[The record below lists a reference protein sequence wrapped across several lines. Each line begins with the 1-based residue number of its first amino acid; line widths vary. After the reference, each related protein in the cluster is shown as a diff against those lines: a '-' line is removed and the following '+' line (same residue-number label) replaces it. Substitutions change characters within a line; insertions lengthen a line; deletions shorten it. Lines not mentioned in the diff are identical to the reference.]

1 MFSDYLDSGPIPQ
14 AADKNGMIP
23 TYDVWGKV
31 LAASDTTEK
40 GNIRVRVNTMKDGM
54 DIFDNVPV
62 LAVYGGGSYGSYAVP
77 EEGDIV
83 RLTFVCGDFRHPIA
97 TGCRFPVE
105 SQFVKDMY
113 QEKNLN
119 KGWKTKSGS
128 SVVFSGEKGKEKIK
142 VADSGKMDWELDEE
156 KEQISFGDTEKK
168 NRISI
173 EKKNGRAQITT
184 EKEIRLEC
192 GKSSLEL
199 KKDGTITISCEN
211 LTIEAKNIH
220 IKGKT
225 KMQLEGQEL
234 KLKASTGLTISSSAG
249 MKLDSKGQMKLS
261 GAMINL
267 N

>member
-1 MFSDYLDSGPIPQ
+1 MISDYVGSMPPLE
-14 AADKNGMIP
+14 ADKNGMTP

-31 LAASDTTEK
+31 LAASDNTAK
-40 GNIRVRVNTMKDGM
+40 GSVRVRVNAMKDGM
-54 DIFDNVPV
+54 DTFDNVPV
-62 LAVYGGGSYGSYAVP
+62 LSVYGGHGYGAYAMP

-83 RLTFVCGDFRHPIA
+83 RLTFLCGDFRHPVV
-97 TGCRFPVE
+97 TGCRFPAE
-105 SQFVKDMY
+105 SQFVKDMH
-113 QEKNLN
+113 QEKNQN

-168 NRISI
+168 NRISV
-173 EKKNGRAQITT
+173 EKKNGKASITS
-184 EKEIRLEC
+184 EKEICLEC
-192 GKSSLEL
+192 GKSKLEL
-199 KKDGTITISCEN
+199 KKDGTITISCET
-211 LTIEAKNIH
+211 LTIEAKNVR

-225 KMQLEGQEL
+225 KLQLEGQEL
-234 KLKASTGLTISSSAG
+234 QLKASTGLTVSSSAQ
-249 MKLDSKGQMKLS
+249 MKIDSKGQMKLS